1 MLYHSLQTI
10 FIIILIILFTFS
22 YIGFGVFLN
31 NILFRN
37 LKIFNLGQLG
47 LLGIF
52 FLIFLSYLT
61 SLFVPHN
68 LFHNIAILII
78 GIFFFAI
85 NKSKIKK
92 SEIKILLYI
101 ILLTLVFFFLAK
113 NHDDFQYYHLPLSLS
128 LSEKKVSFGMGLLNY
143 GYRHHSSLLF
153 LNSLTFLP
161 IIKFYLFNLPNYLI
175 LTFVN
180 SILISEIIKSIKKKD
195 IIFLISIFFLV
206 LINVK
211 FTRLSEYGT
220 DLAGQLILS
229 IIFINFIKAI
239 TDIESIEKIYFNI
252 FLLLIIFSFKIY
264 FLIYF
269 VIIPII
275 FLNLKI
281 NPFLKENLNLR
292 ILIFVSFFMLLFFLH
307 NFISTG
313 CLAYPIDFT
322 CVGDRFF
329 WSLSHEEIKRMN
341 LWGEVWAKA
350 GATPNYVI
358 DDFKEYVSGINW
370 VPLWFEQY
378 FLGKFTDFLFVLL
391 VINLTVFLIYNKKIY
406 FDKKN
411 FYKIQRILL
420 LISVLTL
427 IFWFFK
433 HPSLRYG
440 GYFPLSLFVFSI
452 FLFFYSKLTKVDNGL
467 KSTKVLIL
475 IVIFIFNF
483 KNITRLIN
491 GPYKFDNPPFFNIEK
506 KDFKAISIDGYEYMF
521 VTDGYCWAT
530 PTPCSNTMRE
540 IKIIH
545 NYTFF
550 AR

>member
-1 MLYHSLQTI
+1 MLFHSLQI
-10 FIIILIILFTFS
+10 ISIIILIILFTFS

-101 ILLTLVFFFLAK
+101 IFLTLIFFFLAK

-452 FLFFYSKLTKVDNGL
+452 FLFFYSKSTKVDNSL

>member
-1 MLYHSLQTI
+1 MLFHSLQI
-10 FIIILIILFTFS
+10 ISIIILIILFTFS

-68 LFHNIAILII
+68 SFHNIVILII

-101 ILLTLVFFFLAK
+101 IFLTLIFFFLAK

-452 FLFFYSKLTKVDNGL
+452 FLFFYSKSTKVDNSL

-506 KDFKAISIDGYEYMF
+506 KDFKAISLDGYEYMF

>member
-1 MLYHSLQTI
+1 MLFHSLQI
-10 FIIILIILFTFS
+10 ISIIILIILFTFS

-78 GIFFFAI
+78 GIFFFVI

-101 ILLTLVFFFLAK
+101 IFLTLIFFFLAK

-411 FYKIQRILL
+411 FDKIQRILL

-506 KDFKAISIDGYEYMF
+506 KDFKAISLDGYEYMF

>member
-1 MLYHSLQTI
+1 MLFHSLQI
-10 FIIILIILFTFS
+10 ISIIILIILFTFS

-452 FLFFYSKLTKVDNGL
+452 FLFFYSKSTKVDNSL

>member
-143 GYRHHSSLLF
+143 GYRHHSSLIF

-440 GYFPLSLFVFSI
+440 GYFPLSLFIFSI

-491 GPYKFDNPPFFNIEK
+491 GPYKFDTPPFFNIEK
-506 KDFKAISIDGYEYMF
+506 KDFKAISLDGYEYMF

-530 PTPCSNTMRE
+530 PTPCSNTIRE

-545 NYTFF
+545 NYIFF

>member
-1 MLYHSLQTI
+1 MLFHSLQI
-10 FIIILIILFTFS
+10 ISIIILIILFTFS

-101 ILLTLVFFFLAK
+101 IFLTLIFFFLAK

-491 GPYKFDNPPFFNIEK
+491 GPYKFDTPPFFNIEK
-506 KDFKAISIDGYEYMF
+506 KDFKAISLDGYEYMF

-550 AR
+550 VR

>member
-1 MLYHSLQTI
+1 MLFHSLQI
-10 FIIILIILFTFS
+10 ISIIILIILFTFS

-143 GYRHHSSLLF
+143 GYRHHSSLIF

-506 KDFKAISIDGYEYMF
+506 KDFKAISLDGYEYMF

>member
-1 MLYHSLQTI
+1 MNYEILNLFLL
-10 FIIILIILFTFS
+10 FILAFTFLIS
-22 YIGFGVFLN
+22 FLGYGIFFKN
-31 NILFRN
+31 
-37 LKIFNLGQLG
+37 KIFKNKIVLNLGEVG
-47 LLGIF
+47 LLGLFTLIIVSYF
-52 FLIFLSYLT
+52 TILFFSHNFIHNFLILIVGLFLFL
-61 SLFVPHN
+61 L
-68 LFHNIAILII
+68 NIKKVIFNEFKLILL
-78 GIFFFAI
+78 IFFFTF
-85 NKSKIKK
+85 
-92 SEIKILLYI
+92 I
-101 ILLTLVFFFLAK
+101 IFLIAK
-113 NHDDFQYYHLPLSLS
+113 NHDDFQYYHLPFSLY
-128 LSEKKVSFGMGLLNY
+128 LSEKKISFGLGLLNY
-143 GYRHHSSLLF
+143 GFRHHSSILF
-153 LNSLTFLP
+153 LNSLYFLP
-161 IIKFYLFNLPNYLI
+161 GIKYYLFNLSNYLI
-175 LTFVN
+175 LIFVN
-180 SILISEIIKSIKKKD
+180 FILISEIIKRIKKKD

-229 IIFINFIKAI
+229 IIFINFIKTI

-440 GYFPLSLFVFSI
+440 GYFPLSLFIFSI

-506 KDFKAISIDGYEYMF
+506 KDFKAISLDGYEYMF

-530 PTPCSNTMRE
+530 PTPCSNTNRE

-545 NYTFF
+545 NYIFF

>member
-1 MLYHSLQTI
+1 MLFHSLQI
-10 FIIILIILFTFS
+10 ISIIILIILFTFS

-68 LFHNIAILII
+68 SFHNIVILII

-101 ILLTLVFFFLAK
+101 IFLTLIFFFLAK

-229 IIFINFIKAI
+229 IIFINFIKTI

-491 GPYKFDNPPFFNIEK
+491 GPYKFDTPPFFNIEK
-506 KDFKAISIDGYEYMF
+506 KDFKAISLDGYEYMF

-530 PTPCSNTMRE
+530 PTPCSNTIRE

-545 NYTFF
+545 NYIFF

>member
-101 ILLTLVFFFLAK
+101 IFLTLIFFFLAK

-229 IIFINFIKAI
+229 IIFINFIKTI

-452 FLFFYSKLTKVDNGL
+452 FLFFYSKLTKVDNSL

-475 IVIFIFNF
+475 IIIFIFNF

-530 PTPCSNTMRE
+530 PTPCSNTIRE

-545 NYTFF
+545 NYIFF

>member
-1 MLYHSLQTI
+1 MLFHSLQI
-10 FIIILIILFTFS
+10 ISIIILIILFTFS

-143 GYRHHSSLLF
+143 GYRHHSSLIF

-452 FLFFYSKLTKVDNGL
+452 FLFFYSKSTKVDNSL

-506 KDFKAISIDGYEYMF
+506 KDFKAISLDGYEYMF

-530 PTPCSNTMRE
+530 PTPCSNTIRE

-550 AR
+550 VR

>member
-1 MLYHSLQTI
+1 MLFHSLQI
-10 FIIILIILFTFS
+10 ISIIILIILFTFS

-68 LFHNIAILII
+68 SFHNIVILII

-101 ILLTLVFFFLAK
+101 IFLTLIFFFLAK

-229 IIFINFIKAI
+229 IIFINFIKTI

-370 VPLWFEQY
+370 VPLWFERY

-530 PTPCSNTMRE
+530 PTPCSNTIRE

-550 AR
+550 VR

>member
-1 MLYHSLQTI
+1 MLFHSLQI
-10 FIIILIILFTFS
+10 ISIIILIILFTFS

-68 LFHNIAILII
+68 SFHNIVILII

-101 ILLTLVFFFLAK
+101 IFLTLIFFFLAK

-229 IIFINFIKAI
+229 IIFINFIKTI

-440 GYFPLSLFVFSI
+440 GYFPLSLFIFSI

-506 KDFKAISIDGYEYMF
+506 KDFKAISLDGYEYMF

-530 PTPCSNTMRE
+530 PTPCSNTIRE

-545 NYTFF
+545 NYIFF

>member
-1 MLYHSLQTI
+1 MLFHSLQI
-10 FIIILIILFTFS
+10 ISIIILIILFTFS

-229 IIFINFIKAI
+229 IIFINFIKTI

-440 GYFPLSLFVFSI
+440 GYFPLSLFIFSI

-506 KDFKAISIDGYEYMF
+506 KDFKAISLDGYEYMF

-530 PTPCSNTMRE
+530 PTPCSNTIRE

-545 NYTFF
+545 NYIFF

>member
-68 LFHNIAILII
+68 SFHNIVILII

-101 ILLTLVFFFLAK
+101 IFLTLIFFFLAK

-229 IIFINFIKAI
+229 IIFINFIKTI

-391 VINLTVFLIYNKKIY
+391 VINLTVFLIYNNKIY

-440 GYFPLSLFVFSI
+440 GYFPLSLFIFSI

>member
-1 MLYHSLQTI
+1 MLFHSLQI
-10 FIIILIILFTFS
+10 ISIIILIILFTFS

-68 LFHNIAILII
+68 SFHNIAILII

-101 ILLTLVFFFLAK
+101 IFLTLIFFFLAK

-229 IIFINFIKAI
+229 IIFINFIKTI

-440 GYFPLSLFVFSI
+440 GYFPLSLFIFSI

-506 KDFKAISIDGYEYMF
+506 KDFKAISLDGYEYMF

-530 PTPCSNTMRE
+530 PTPCSNTIRE

-550 AR
+550 VR

>member
-68 LFHNIAILII
+68 SFHNIVILII

-229 IIFINFIKAI
+229 IIFINFIKTI

-292 ILIFVSFFMLLFFLH
+292 ILIFVSFFMFLFFLH

-491 GPYKFDNPPFFNIEK
+491 GPYKFDTPPFFNIEK
-506 KDFKAISIDGYEYMF
+506 KDFKAISLDGYEYMF

-530 PTPCSNTMRE
+530 PTPCSNTIRE

-550 AR
+550 VR

>member
-101 ILLTLVFFFLAK
+101 IFLTLIFFFLAK

-229 IIFINFIKAI
+229 IIFINFIKTI

-530 PTPCSNTMRE
+530 PTPCSNTIRE

-545 NYTFF
+545 NYIFF

>member
-1 MLYHSLQTI
+1 MLFHSLQI
-10 FIIILIILFTFS
+10 ISIIILIILFTFS

-68 LFHNIAILII
+68 SFHNIVILII

-101 ILLTLVFFFLAK
+101 IFLTLIFFFLAK

-229 IIFINFIKAI
+229 IIFINFIKTI

-530 PTPCSNTMRE
+530 PTPCSNTIRE

-550 AR
+550 VR